1 MLVQTYFSAQKIGK
15 KIESTEFCGIL
26 TQTDQNY
33 ISRYKTVKR
42 RDTTMFVRDLARRLL
57 QTNTGIQSKDWEFE
71 IEEGGN
77 RSAVSIFG
85 HKLHIS
91 FSHSPNWGAVA
102 VSSFP
107 IGIDI
112 EETKSGRNWKKMFE
126 FMEPSE
132 DRTKPSTEMEFL
144 RHWTEHEANLK
155 FRSAS
160 DSNILFHHYEVQHD
174 TTLCVATSHLDNVAP
189 KRIHLP

>member
-15 KIESTEFCGIL
+15 KIESAEFCGIF
-26 TQTDQNY
+26 TQNDRSY
-33 ISRYKTVKR
+33 ISRYKTIKR

-57 QTNTGIQSKDWEFE
+57 QTKTGIQAKDWEFE
-71 IEEGGN
+71 IEEEGN
-77 RSAVSIFG
+77 RSAVSKFG

-102 VSSFP
+102 ISSSP

-144 RHWTEHEANLK
+144 RHWTEHEANQKYL
-155 FRSAS
+155 SACDS
-160 DSNILFHHYEVQHD
+160 DVLFHHYEVQHD
-174 TTLCVATSHLDNVAP
+174 AKLCVATSHLDSVLP
-189 KRIHLP
+189 KQIYLP